1 MKKVELTV
9 KERDSFGSPESR
21 RMRNEGW
28 IPGVL
33 YGGGK
38 ESMPLTVEEKALKQ
52 ALGRGRRGSVIL
64 ELTFDGQSQG
74 HPAILK
80 EYQNDPINGHLLH
93 VDFLEVRM
101 DQPIESSVRV
111 ELVGS
116 AQGVKDGGILDHG
129 MRELHIRCLPTD
141 MPGEIEVDVSALNIG
156 DSLRVSEVT
165 APAGVEILD
174 DPEAHIAGVM
184 APKLVVEEEVVEGE
198 EGAEGAVA
206 EGEAAPAGEEK
217 AAEGEG
223 GEKSE
228 G

>member
-1 MKKVELTV
+1 MKKVELIV

-38 ESMPLTVEEKALKQ
+38 DSMPLTVEEKALKQ
-52 ALGRGRRGSVIL
+52 ALGRGQRGNVIL
-64 ELTFDGQSQG
+64 DLTFEGKSQA

-101 DQPIESSVRV
+101 DQPIESTVRL
-111 ELVGS
+111 ELVGT

-141 MPGEIEVDVSALNIG
+141 MPGQIEADVSALNIG
-156 DSLRVSEVT
+156 ESMRVSEVT

-184 APKLVVEEEVVEGE
+184 APKLVVEEVPEEGE
-198 EGAEGAVA
+198 EGAEAAA

-217 AAEGEG
+217 AEGG

>member
-38 ESMPLTVEEKALKQ
+38 ESVPLTVEEKALKQ
-52 ALGRGRRGSVIL
+52 ALGRGRGNVIL

-111 ELVGS
+111 ELVGT
-116 AQGVKDGGILDHG
+116 AQGVRDGGILDHG
-129 MRELHIRCLPTD
+129 MRELHIRCLPTN

-156 DSLRVSEVT
+156 ESLRVSEVA
-165 APAGVEILD
+165 APDGVEILD

-184 APKLVVEEEVVEGE
+184 APKLVVEEEAVEGE
-198 EGAEGAVA
+198 EGVEGAPAA

-217 AAEGEG
+217 AGEGEG

>member
-38 ESMPLTVEEKALKQ
+38 ESVPLTVEVKALKQ
-52 ALGRGRRGSVIL
+52 ALGRGRRGNVIL

-80 EYQNDPINGHLLH
+80 EYQNDPISGHLLH

-101 DQPIESSVRV
+101 DQPIESKVTV
-111 ELVGS
+111 ELVGT

-141 MPGEIEVDVSALNIG
+141 MPGQIEVDVSALNIN

-165 APAGVEILD
+165 APEGVEILD

-198 EGAEGAVA
+198 EGAEGAA
-206 EGEAAPAGEEK
+206 EGEAAAAGEEK
-217 AAEGEG
+217 AGEGEG

>member
-38 ESMPLTVEEKALKQ
+38 VSKPLTVEAKALKQ
-52 ALGRGRRGSVIL
+52 ALGRGQRGNVIL
-64 ELTFDGQSQG
+64 DVTFEGQSET
-74 HPAILK
+74 HPAIVK
-80 EYQNDPINGHLLH
+80 EYQNDPISGHLLH

-101 DQPIESSVRV
+101 DQPIESTVRV
-111 ELVGS
+111 ELVGT

-129 MRELHIRCLPTD
+129 MRELHIRCLPTN
-141 MPGEIEVDVSALNIG
+141 MPGEIEVDVSALNIN
-156 DSLRVSEVT
+156 DSLRVSEVP
-165 APAGVEILD
+165 APEGVEILD
-174 DPEAHIAGVM
+174 DPEAHVAGVM
-184 APKLVVEEEVVEGE
+184 APKLVVEEEEVVEGE
-198 EGAEGAVA
+198 EGAEGAATA
-206 EGEAAPAGEEK
+206 EGEAASAGEEK
-217 AAEGEG
+217 SAEG
-223 GEKSE
+223 GESE

>member
-38 ESMPLTVEEKALKQ
+38 DSVSLTIEEKALRQ
-52 ALGRGRRGSVIL
+52 ALGRGRRGNVIL

-80 EYQNDPINGHLLH
+80 EYQNDPVSGHLLH

-101 DQPIESSVRV
+101 DQPIESKVTV
-111 ELVGS
+111 ELIGT

-141 MPGEIEVDVSALNIG
+141 MPGEIQVDVSALNIN
-156 DSLRVSEVT
+156 DSLRVSEVV
-165 APAGVEILD
+165 APDGVEILD
-174 DPEAHIAGVM
+174 DPEAHVAGVM
-184 APKLVVEEEVVEGE
+184 VPKIVVEEVPEEGE
-198 EGAEGAVA
+198 EGVEGEAAA

-217 AAEGEG
+217 PAEG
-223 GEKSE
+223 GESE